1 MRLANKII
9 VNADDFG
16 YTDIVNGAI
25 LRSFQRFLITNTSLL
40 VNMQGFDNATHLVQ
54 EHAVLSGRVGVRL
67 NFSQGYS
74 LTPGIRACPHF
85 CHKGGYFNLRSS
97 RRILFLTRR
106 EKQAIYAEMKAQ
118 LEKALMA
125 GIQPSHLDTRHSM
138 HLQYP
143 MAAALARLGK
153 EYGIPRMRF
162 FHNLGPE
169 MRGVKG
175 AYRRLFNRWACRS
188 MGVSVPDL
196 SGKVEDLLSLP
207 DKRKPE
213 GKFIEITVAPT
224 VDAYGEL
231 VDRNGKVL
239 QTRLRPVL
247 DHRHTLSY
255 ADLPLPSVQT
265 SPGFRL
271 SPTA

>member
-74 LTPGIRACPHF
+74 LTSGIRACPHF
-85 CHKGGYFNLRSS
+85 CHKGGYFSLRSS
-97 RRILFLTRR
+97 RRILFLASR

-125 GIQPSHLDTRHSM
+125 GIQPSHLDTRHS
-138 HLQYP
+138 HAFAIP
-143 MAAALARLGK
+143 
-153 EYGIPRMRF
+153 YGGCI
-162 FHNLGPE
+162 G
-169 MRGVKG
+169 
-175 AYRRLFNRWACRS
+175 
-188 MGVSVPDL
+188 
-196 SGKVEDLLSLP
+196 
-207 DKRKPE
+207 
-213 GKFIEITVAPT
+213 
-224 VDAYGEL
+224 
-231 VDRNGKVL
+231 
-239 QTRLRPVL
+239 QT
-247 DHRHTLSY
+247 
-255 ADLPLPSVQT
+255 
-265 SPGFRL
+265 G
-271 SPTA
+271 